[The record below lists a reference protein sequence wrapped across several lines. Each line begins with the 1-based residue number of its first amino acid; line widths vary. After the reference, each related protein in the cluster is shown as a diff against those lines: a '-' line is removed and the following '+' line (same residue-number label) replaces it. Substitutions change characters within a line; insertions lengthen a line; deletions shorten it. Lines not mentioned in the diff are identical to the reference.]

1 MIAKSPMRFCNRR
14 DTGHT
19 ETKTMG
25 GVVRREVEK
34 LIEAAKGYR
43 WGHRD
48 ATMILIAYDLRSG
61 SGAPHQRQSG
71 RQKKKRQP
79 RYSPSNR
86 PRITRSEAA

>member
-1 MIAKSPMRFCNRR
+1 
-14 DTGHT
+14 
-19 ETKTMG
+19 MG
-25 GVVRREVEK
+25 NVVRREVEK

-48 ATMILIAYDLRSG
+48 ATMILIAYDLRWIRCTSP
-61 SGAPHQRQSG
+61 APIWTSEE
-71 RQKKKRQP
+71 KTTA